1 MLSLDVLLFDMD
13 GVLID
18 VSDSYRTATRATVQ
32 FYFERLLGLTPFA
45 GDLVSRDDVTALKLA
60 GGFNNDWDLTT
71 ALIKYFLSLID
82 PQPYS
87 ALDVDDLGTVGKHM
101 VTTVAELARRKDIA
115 TFARQVTAQG
125 GGLSAVQ
132 KVLGVTNDHLLFA
145 AGDVHTTNLVKRIFE
160 EFYLDEA
167 LFQQAYGEPRR
178 WIHADG
184 LIQREKLIPRR
195 ETLIALSERAGLGIA
210 TGRPRAQALFAL
222 DVAGIANLFRTVVT
236 LEEVTAAEENYF
248 AETGTRIRLSKPH
261 PFALLQAAHNIGKEH
276 ARYAY
281 IGDTPDDIHAANAA
295 KREMSFVSI
304 GCLAGAEDKDQM
316 RRALE
321 HAGADVIIEHP
332 DELIEFIKKT

>member
-1 MLSLDVLLFDMD
+1 MD

-82 PQPYS
+82 VQPS
-87 ALDVDDLGTVGKHM
+87 SLLA
-101 VTTVAELARRKDIA
+101 VAELDRRKDLA
-115 TFARQVTAQG
+115 TFARQVAAQG

-132 KVLGVTNDHLLFA
+132 KILGATNDHVLFA
-145 AGDVHTTNLVKRIFE
+145 AGDVRTTNLVKRIFE
-160 EFYLDEA
+160 ELYLDEK

-184 LIQREKLIPRR
+184 LIHREKLIPRR
-195 ETLIALSERAGLGIA
+195 ETLVALSEHVGLGIA

-222 DVAGIANLFRTVVT
+222 DAAGIAHLFRTVVT
-236 LEEVTAAEENYF
+236 LEEVNAAEKKYF
-248 AETGTRIRLSKPH
+248 EETGTQISLSKPH
-261 PFALLQAAHNIGKEH
+261 PFPLLACARKIGG
-276 ARYAY
+276 ARVAY
-281 IGDTPDDIHAANAA
+281 VGDTPDDIRAANAA
-295 KREMSFVSI
+295 KREMHFVSI
-304 GCLAGAEDKDQM
+304 GCLAVADDQNKL
-316 RRALE
+316 RRE
-321 HAGADVIIEHP
+321 FERVGADVIIEHP
-332 DELIEFIKKT
+332 HELIEFIKKT

>member
-32 FYFERLLGLTPFA
+32 FYLERWLGLAPFA
-45 GDLVSRDDVTALKLA
+45 GDLVSRDEVTALKLA

-71 ALIKYFLSLID
+71 ALVKYFLSLIE
-82 PQPYS
+82 PPPS
-87 ALDVDDLGTVGKHM
+87 SLLD
-101 VTTVAELARRKDIA
+101 VAELATRKDIA
-115 TFARQVTAQG
+115 TFARQVAARG

-132 KVLGVTNDHLLFA
+132 KILGATNDHLLFA
-145 AGDVHTTNLVKRIFE
+145 AGDVRTTNLVKRIFE

-195 ETLIALSERAGLGIA
+195 ETLIALSERAVLGIA

-222 DVAGIANLFRTVVT
+222 DAAGITHLFRTVVT
-236 LEEVTAAEENYF
+236 LEEINAAEEKYF

-261 PFALLQAAHNIGKEH
+261 PFALLQAARHIGKAH

-281 IGDTPDDIHAANAA
+281 IGDTPDDIRAANAA
-295 KREMSFVSI
+295 KRELRFVSI
-304 GCLAGAEDKDQM
+304 GCLAGADDKDQM
-316 RRALE
+316 RHALE
-321 HAGADVIIEHP
+321 RAGADVIIEHT
-332 DELIEFIKKT
+332 DELIEFIEKT